1 MPENRTLKNS
11 FLHAKS
17 CFFLSREKTFFVAL
31 SRIGTAQSIKT
42 INMENITVSTYRGL
56 SLVSGSINI
65 RQQFDLIRG
74 DIYRERVHRLR
85 DAMEAGEPERADRMK
100 KQLPY
105 CTLTATYTKERLAYS
120 LDRYQDIIT
129 LDCDDMPAE
138 KLPEFRRL
146 VNECPDTLGNFI
158 SPRMHGLKIFVYLTG
173 KDAEALRA
181 ELNAAGSV
189 TFAILERYHHRMY
202 ALACKRY
209 EALLSTKVDTS
220 GSDIGRGFFVSH
232 DPDAFLSLERLE
244 NVKPLTVKLI
254 LPTEEMCR
262 SRKRRAP
269 EKRRQLL
276 PAPQNANTGTATA
289 QGIPPPLSPSSSS
302 PIALQVQLDFRKAL
316 EYTRRK
322 EPLKTGNRDN
332 FFYCLGNQCYRRHIM
347 EHEAISMAHS
357 HFGTIPDFD
366 PALPIHNAYQYTSK
380 TDRSEE
386 EEKEPKICQI
396 IKFMDEHYEIRRN
409 LVKEQIEFRKIMPA
423 TNEKPTTM
431 GETVTATAETKT
443 AETKMGEMPTAMDK
457 TKAATTETTTGET
470 KTATAG
476 MPAAMSAET
485 EPQPFNAL
493 RIKDLNTFY
502 VDAHVNRIN
511 CTLTDLKA
519 VVDSDYARPFNPFID
534 YFTTLD
540 TWDGKTDFIGQL
552 TKTVKAADQ
561 AFFNDSFR
569 RWLVG
574 MVACAVNEEKQNHQL
589 MLLHGAQGK
598 GKSTFIRR
606 LLPPELKDYYRN
618 GMINPDNN
626 NHLLQMSSCLLI
638 NLDEFDTLS
647 PERMQNLKSLITQD
661 VVNGRKVYDIQNY
674 TYIRRASF
682 IASTNNPHCLPDIG
696 ENRRILFNTL
706 LDIDYHTPINHRGIY
721 AQAYALYQQGF
732 QYWYENKEI
741 TFLNNRNEAF
751 RQKDPIEE
759 NLFFYFRAARAND
772 GHAQWYPAAYLLSIL
787 SLNGRTLSNAHTK
800 QTLVKV
806 LENHNFRTRRTAN
819 GVTEYWVVTY
829 TQEERTANAVLPQHP
844 VQTEIG
850 M

>member
-1 MPENRTLKNS
+1 M
-11 FLHAKS
+11 
-17 CFFLSREKTFFVAL
+17 
-31 SRIGTAQSIKT
+31 
-42 INMENITVSTYRGL
+42 STYRGL

-85 DAMEAGEPERADRMK
+85 DAMKAGESAKADRMK

-146 VNECPDTLGNFI
+146 ANECPDTLGNFI

-209 EALLSTKVDTS
+209 EALLNTKVDTS

-276 PAPQNANTGTATA
+276 PASPQDANATGT
-289 QGIPPPLSPSSSS
+289 QGISTPLPTQCSS
-302 PIALQVQLDFRKAL
+302 PIALQIQLDFRKAL
-316 EYTRRK
+316 EYTQRK
-322 EPLKTGNRDN
+322 ESLKTGNRDN

-396 IKFMDEHYEIRRN
+396 LKFMDEHYEIRRN
-409 LVKEQIEFRKIMPA
+409 LVKEQIEFRKITPATSETATPA
-423 TNEKPTTM
+423 TNEMP
-431 GETVTATAETKT
+431 TVT
-443 AETKMGEMPTAMDK
+443 GD
-457 TKAATTETTTGET
+457 T

-476 MPAAMSAET
+476 MPAAIPAET
-485 EPQPFNAL
+485 EPQPFSAL

-502 VDAHVNRIN
+502 VNAHINRIN

-540 TWDGKTDFIGQL
+540 AWDGKTDFIGQL

-561 AFFNDSFR
+561 TFFNDSFR

-618 GMINPDNN
+618 GMINPENN

-661 VVNGRKVYDIQNY
+661 VVNERKVYDIQNY

-721 AQAYALYQQGF
+721 AQAYALYLQGF
-732 QYWYENKEI
+732 QYWYENQEI

-772 GHAQWYPAAYLLSIL
+772 IQAQWYPAAYLLSIL

-806 LENHNFRTRRTAN
+806 LESNNFRTRRTAN

-829 TQEERTANAVLPQHP
+829 TQEERTANAVLPQLP

-850 M
+850 L

>member
-1 MPENRTLKNS
+1 
-11 FLHAKS
+11 
-17 CFFLSREKTFFVAL
+17 
-31 SRIGTAQSIKT
+31 
-42 INMENITVSTYRGL
+42 MENIVVSTYRGL

-105 CTLTATYTKERLAYS
+105 CTLTTTYTKERLAYS
-120 LDRYQDIIT
+120 IDRYQDIIT

-276 PAPQNANTGTATA
+276 PASQNANTNAATA

-302 PIALQVQLDFRKAL
+302 PIALQIQLDFRKAL

-322 EPLKTGNRDN
+322 ESLKTGNRDN

-357 HFGTIPDFD
+357 HFGPIPDFD

-423 TNEKPTTM
+423 TNEQPM
-431 GETVTATAETKT
+431 A
-443 AETKMGEMPTAMDK
+443 
-457 TKAATTETTTGET
+457 TGET
-470 KTATAG
+470 D
-476 MPAAMSAET
+476 
-485 EPQPFNAL
+485 PQPFNAL

-502 VDAHVNRIN
+502 VDAHVNKIN

-540 TWDGKTDFIGQL
+540 AWDGKTDFIGQL

-661 VVNGRKVYDIQNY
+661 VVNERKVYDIQNY

-772 GHAQWYPAAYLLSIL
+772 GNAQWYPAAYLLSIL

-806 LENHNFRTRRTAN
+806 LENHNFRTRRTVN
-819 GVTEYWVVTY
+819 GVTEYWVVMY
-829 TQEERTANAVLPQHP
+829 TLEERMANAVLPQHP
-844 VQTEIG
+844 VQTEIS